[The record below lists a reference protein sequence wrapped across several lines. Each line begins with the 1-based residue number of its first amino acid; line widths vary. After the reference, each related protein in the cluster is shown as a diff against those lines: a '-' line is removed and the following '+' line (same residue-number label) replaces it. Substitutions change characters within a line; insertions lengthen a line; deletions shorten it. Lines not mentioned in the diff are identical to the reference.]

1 MNPGGAQNTNESG
14 VLVVGIKG
22 RDKNRE
28 IGQKSVRKMTETTG
42 PLLNSTE
49 SNHYPL
55 WRKWNQKGSMLR
67 HNRHSRG

>member
-55 WRKWNQKGSMLR
+55 
-67 HNRHSRG
+67 